1 MWTTTPSGLGK
12 KCFPDILAD
21 VLGVCVGDQNV
32 CAATDSISAYLVEL
46 ILLKDLVACQS

>member
-21 VLGVCVGDQNV
+21 VLGVCVGDQDV
-32 CAATDSISAYLVEL
+32 CAATESRSAYLVQL
-46 ILLKDLVACQS
+46 VLLKDLVAFHS